1 MVRKKKKPVRRKK
14 KKTPKRFRFQLGL
27 AGVAGIG
34 VVVFCL
40 FLWMFLLGIWA
51 GQTILLPSASCEIK
65 KASRSIPAEQSP
77 VKILKP
83 RAKKNPVSRQNGLF
97 RQSPDGSDT
106 FIILIS

>member
-1 MVRKKKKPVRRKK
+1 MVKKKKPVRRKK

-34 VVVFCL
+34 VVAFCL

-51 GQTILLPSASCEIK
+51 GQTILLPSASCEDS
-65 KASRSIPAEQSP
+65 KASRMTPAEQSP

-83 RAKKNPVSRQNGLF
+83 RARKNPVSFQLWHQF
-97 RQSPDGSDT
+97 DGNKSS
-106 FIILIS
+106 IVLIS